1 MIGND
6 VIDLAQ
12 SRKDS
17 NWRRRGFIPK
27 LFGANEQLLIAS
39 SPDPETTLWL
49 LWSMKEA
56 AYKIWNRETKI
67 RKYMPKKLICTI
79 FQQSISNAYGRV
91 FCEGNIYYTE
101 TILAPDFVHSIA
113 VSVFSLL
120 DYVIEIEKNEIV
132 KDHFGIPYVAVEGGT
147 ELFAASVSNHGRF
160 EKVVAI
166 LRI

>member
-6 VIDLAQ
+6 VIDLVQ

-17 NWRRRGFIPK
+17 NWQRRGFIPK
-27 LFGANEQLLIAS
+27 LFGADEQLLIANS
-39 SPDPETTLWL
+39 SDPETTLWL

-56 AYKIWNRETKI
+56 AYKIWNRETKM
-67 RKYMPKKLICTI
+67 RKYMPKELVCTI
-79 FQQSISNAYGRV
+79 SRQSNSNACGRV
-91 FCEGNIYYTE
+91 VCEANTYYTE
-101 TILAPDFVHSIA
+101 TIFAPDFIHTIA
-113 VSVFSLL
+113 VSVFSHL

-132 KDHFGIPYVAVEGGT
+132 KDNLGFPYIALAGGK
-147 ELFAASVSNHGRF
+147 ELFSASVSNHGRF

>member
-6 VIDLAQ
+6 VIDLVQ

-27 LFGANEQLLIAS
+27 LFGADEQLLIAN

-67 RKYMPKKLICTI
+67 RKYMPKKLVCTI
-79 FQQSISNAYGRV
+79 SRQSISNACGWV
-91 FCEGNIYYTE
+91 VCEGNIYYTE
-101 TILAPDFVHSIA
+101 TILVPDFIHTIA
-113 VSVFSLL
+113 VSVYSHL

-132 KDHFGIPYVAVEGGT
+132 KDYFGLPYIAVEGET
-147 ELFAASVSNHGRF
+147 DLFAASVSNHGRF